1 MEEKL
6 EKWKAILSECLES
19 KLSQWQFCKERGI
32 NVSTL
37 NYWKR
42 RMKQTVA
49 TAFSGR
55 GLVRVPVQ
63 LPPRTI
69 QIVIEVDSR
78 FRLTVPEGVS
88 TESLRRVL
96 EAFR

>member
-6 EKWKAILSECLES
+6 EQWRAILSECVES
-19 KLSQWQFCKERGI
+19 KLSQRQFCRERGI
-32 NVSTL
+32 SVSTL

-42 RMKQTVA
+42 RINQPA
-49 TAFSGR
+49 STAFPGR

-63 LPPRTI
+63 LPPRTSE
-69 QIVIEVDSR
+69 IVIEVDSR
-78 FRLTVPEGVS
+78 FRLTVPEGVL
-88 TESLRRVL
+88 TENLRRVL

>member
-6 EKWKAILSECLES
+6 ERWKAILSESLES
-19 KLSQWQFCKERGI
+19 KLSQRQFCKERGI

-42 RMKQTVA
+42 RINQMTVPV
-49 TAFSGR
+49 FSGTR
-55 GLVRVPVQ
+55 LVRVPVQ
-63 LPPRTI
+63 IPPRTSE
-69 QIVIEVDSR
+69 IVIEVDGR
-78 FRLTVPEGVS
+78 YRLTVPEGAS

>member
-1 MEEKL
+1 MEGKL
-6 EKWKAILSECLES
+6 EKWKAILSECVES
-19 KLSQWQFCKERGI
+19 KLSQRQFCRERGI
-32 NVSTL
+32 SVSTL

-42 RMKQTVA
+42 RIKQTA
-49 TAFSGR
+49 AALPGS
-55 GLVRVPVQ
+55 GLVRIPVQ